1 MIYTGFINTI
11 KPKLIK
17 LLQLSNIFKNNGSVS
32 MSARTHSCFSSSPKS
47 KSNES
52 EKSLELLSNSK
63 PLIISTSMR
72 YRAKEIKKLLSKHRA
87 SELRIRE
94 LLGDSPDTSKA
105 LRMLLKQEKIER
117 MGVGGRKDPY
127 IYTSQNYDLSPP
139 GYNSPTTCRM
149 VQTNSAQEVIHS
161 LDHLHISLA
170 LLCSTT
176 MGGDAL
182 FPTYEVHIINDLP
195 TNSHFFLLVR
205 CQSKDDDFGM
215 HKLESGEEFYWRFK
229 PNIIKTTLFFC
240 HFYWDTKD
248 AIFNVYDR
256 KLDDDYCYKFNT
268 CYWSVRDDGFYFSG
282 DNTAQ
287 ATWSKFNDWTP

>member
-1 MIYTGFINTI
+1 MKKSFI
-11 KPKLIK
+11 
-17 LLQLSNIFKNNGSVS
+17 
-32 MSARTHSCFSSSPKS
+32 
-47 KSNES
+47 
-52 EKSLELLSNSK
+52 
-63 PLIISTSMR
+63 PLII
-72 YRAKEIKKLLSKHRA
+72 
-87 SELRIRE
+87 
-94 LLGDSPDTSKA
+94 
-105 LRMLLKQEKIER
+105 
-117 MGVGGRKDPY
+117 
-127 IYTSQNYDLSPP
+127 
-139 GYNSPTTCRM
+139 
-149 VQTNSAQEVIHS
+149 
-161 LDHLHISLA
+161 LA
-170 LLCSTT
+170 FHLLCSTT

-282 DNTAQ
+282 DNTAE
-287 ATWSKFNDWTP
+287 ATWLKFNDWTP

>member
-1 MIYTGFINTI
+1 MEAFPCPLERTVASA
-11 KPKLIK
+11 
-17 LLQLSNIFKNNGSVS
+17 LLLLATTPPSLSPPN
-32 MSARTHSCFSSSPKS
+32 KS

-63 PLIISTSMR
+63 PLIISVSMR

-87 SELRIRE
+87 FELRIRE
-94 LLGDSPDTSKA
+94 LLGDSLDTSKA

-117 MGVGGRKDPY
+117 MGAGRPNWAE
-127 IYTSQNYDLSPP
+127 IESR
-139 GYNSPTTCRM
+139 YNMKKTFIPWIIFTF
-149 VQTNSAQEVIHS
+149 
-161 LDHLHISLA
+161 HLL

-256 KLDDDYCYKFNT
+256 KLDDDYCCKFNT

>member
-1 MIYTGFINTI
+1 
-11 KPKLIK
+11 
-17 LLQLSNIFKNNGSVS
+17 
-32 MSARTHSCFSSSPKS
+32 
-47 KSNES
+47 
-52 EKSLELLSNSK
+52 
-63 PLIISTSMR
+63 
-72 YRAKEIKKLLSKHRA
+72 
-87 SELRIRE
+87 
-94 LLGDSPDTSKA
+94 
-105 LRMLLKQEKIER
+105 
-117 MGVGGRKDPY
+117 
-127 IYTSQNYDLSPP
+127 
-139 GYNSPTTCRM
+139 
-149 VQTNSAQEVIHS
+149 
-161 LDHLHISLA
+161 
-170 LLCSTT
+170 

-215 HKLESGEEFYWRFK
+215 HKLESGEEFCWRFK

-282 DNTAQ
+282 DNTAVGFL
-287 ATWSKFNDWTP
+287 AFEGYSCKCERASKDQSVLTEIIIANQLSDDCVLILSASMKRTFTGGLT